1 MQQELIAAQQSALR
15 ELSTPLI
22 PILDGVVA
30 MPLIGAIDSA
40 RAQQIMETLL
50 EGIGEKRAS
59 IAILDI
65 TGVRVVDTQ
74 VANALIRTAQAAQL
88 LGARVILT
96 GITPEVAQTLVQ
108 LGVDLSSVTTR
119 STLQSGIA
127 YALTQRG

>member
-1 MQQELIAAQQSALR
+1 
-15 ELSTPLI
+15 
-22 PILDGVVA
+22 
-30 MPLIGAIDSA
+30 
-40 RAQQIMETLL
+40 METLL
-50 EGIGEKRAS
+50 EGIGEQHAS

-108 LGVDLSSVTTR
+108 LGIDLRSVATR

-127 YALTQRG
+127 YALARRA

>member
-1 MQQELIAAQQSALR
+1 
-15 ELSTPLI
+15 
-22 PILDGVVA
+22 
-30 MPLIGAIDSA
+30 
-40 RAQQIMETLL
+40 METLL
-50 EGIGEKRAS
+50 EGIGEQRAS

-74 VANALIRTAQAAQL
+74 VADALIRTAHAAQL

-108 LGVDLSSVTTR
+108 LGIDLSSVTTR

-127 YALTQRG
+127 FALARRA